1 MNRFEELEKMSKEN
15 GGVLLTRAVVA
26 AGISKPTLAD
36 FVKKNEYEKVVRGV
50 YCSNECWRDELYLLQ
65 LRCPKTVYSH
75 ETALFLLDMTDQE
88 PLKYSVTAKT
98 GYNPSHLSVDGV
110 KVFTVKK
117 GLFALGIT
125 ETFTP
130 FGHKVSLYNP
140 ERTVCDMIRS
150 RNEMEIQSVQD
161 ALKRYSRRKDKNL
174 HRLMEYATQFHVD
187 KRLNQYLE
195 VLL

>member
-1 MNRFEELEKMSKEN
+1 MNRFDELEKMAKEN
-15 GGVLLTRAVVA
+15 GGVLLTSAVVA

-36 FVKKNEYEKVVRGV
+36 FVKKNEYERVGRGV
-50 YCSNECWRDELYLLQ
+50 YCSQECWRDDLYLLQ
-65 LRCPKTVYSH
+65 LRCPKTVFSH

-88 PLKYSVTAKT
+88 PFQYSVTART

-117 GLFALGIT
+117 ELFDLGMT
-125 ETFTP
+125 EAQTP
-130 FGHKVSLYNP
+130 FGHKVVLYDS
-140 ERTVCDMIRS
+140 ERTLCDMIRS
-150 RNEMEIQSVQD
+150 RSEMEIQSVLD

-174 HRLMEYATQFHVD
+174 HKLMEYAKLFHVD

>member
-1 MNRFEELEKMSKEN
+1 MNRFDELEKMAKEN
-15 GGVLLTRAVVA
+15 GGVLLTSAIVA

-36 FVKKNEYEKVVRGV
+36 FVKKNEYERVERGV
-50 YCSNECWRDELYLLQ
+50 YCSQECWRDDLYLLQ
-65 LRCPKTVYSH
+65 LRCPKTVFSH

-88 PLKYSVTAKT
+88 PFQYSVTAKN
-98 GYNPSHLSVDGV
+98 GYNPSHLSTDGV

-117 GLFALGIT
+117 ELFDLGMTEAL
-125 ETFTP
+125 TP
-130 FGHKVSLYNP
+130 FGHKVILYGP

-150 RNEMEIQSVQD
+150 RSKMEIQSVQD

-174 HRLMEYATQFHVD
+174 HKLMEYANLFHVD

>member
-1 MNRFEELEKMSKEN
+1 MNRFNELEKIANEN
-15 GGVLLTRAVVA
+15 GGVLLTSAIVA

-36 FVKKNEYEKVVRGV
+36 FVKKNGYERVGRGI
-50 YCSNECWRDELYLLQ
+50 YCSQESWRDNLYLLQ
-65 LRCPKTVYSH
+65 LRCPETVFSH

-88 PLKYSVTAKT
+88 PFQYSVTAKT
-98 GYNPSHLSVDGV
+98 GYNPSHLAEDGV

-117 GLFALGIT
+117 DLFDLGKT
-125 ETFTP
+125 EAQTP
-130 FGHKVSLYNP
+130 FGHKVILYDP

-150 RNEMEIQSVQD
+150 RSEMEIQSVQD

-174 HRLMEYATQFHVD
+174 HKLMEYANLFHVD
-187 KRLNQYLE
+187 KRLNLYLE

>member
-1 MNRFEELEKMSKEN
+1 MDRFDELEKMAKEN
-15 GGVLLTRAVVA
+15 GGVLLTSAVVV
-26 AGISKPTLAD
+26 AGISRPTLAE
-36 FVKKNEYEKVVRGV
+36 FVKRNKYERVGRGI
-50 YCSNECWRDELYLLQ
+50 YCSQECWRDELYLLQ

-88 PLKYSVTAKT
+88 PLKYSLTATT
-98 GYNPSHLSVDGV
+98 GYNPSHLSADGV
-110 KVFTVKK
+110 KVFTIKK
-117 GLFALGIT
+117 ELFELGIT
-125 ETFTP
+125 EALTP
-130 FGHKVSLYNP
+130 FGHKVAIYGP

-150 RNEMEIQSVQD
+150 RNEMDIRSVQD

-174 HRLMEYATQFHVD
+174 HKLMEYAKALHVD

>member
-1 MNRFEELEKMSKEN
+1 MSRFNELEKMAKEN
-15 GGVLLTRAVVA
+15 GGVLLTSAIVA

-36 FVKKNEYEKVVRGV
+36 FVKKNEYERVGRGV
-50 YCSNECWRDELYLLQ
+50 YCSQECWRDDLYLLQ
-65 LRCPKTVYSH
+65 LRCPKTVFSH

-88 PLKYSVTAKT
+88 PFQYSVTAKT

-117 GLFALGIT
+117 ELFGLGMT
-125 ETFTP
+125 EAQTP
-130 FGHKVSLYNP
+130 FGHKVIIYGP
-140 ERTVCDMIRS
+140 ERTVCDIIRS
-150 RNEMEIQSVQD
+150 RSEMEIQSVQD

-174 HRLMEYATQFHVD
+174 HKLMEYAKLFHVD

>member
-1 MNRFEELEKMSKEN
+1 MSRFEELEKMANEN
-15 GGVLLTRAVVA
+15 GGILLTSAIVA

-36 FVKKNEYEKVVRGV
+36 FVKKNEYERVGRGV
-50 YCSNECWRDELYLLQ
+50 YCSQECWKDDLYLLQ

-75 ETALFLLDMTDQE
+75 DTALFLLDMTDRE
-88 PLKYSVTAKT
+88 PFKYTVTAKT

-117 GLFALGIT
+117 ELFDLGIT
-125 ETFTP
+125 EAPTP
-130 FGHKVSLYNP
+130 FGHKVTIYGP
-140 ERTVCDMIRS
+140 ERTLCDMLRS

-161 ALKRYSRRKDKNL
+161 ALKRYTRRKDKNL
-174 HRLMEYATQFHVD
+174 HKLMEFAKEFHVD

>member
-1 MNRFEELEKMSKEN
+1 MNRLNELEKMAKEN
-15 GGVLLTRAVVA
+15 GGVLLTSAIVA

-36 FVKKNEYEKVVRGV
+36 FVRKNEYERVGQGI
-50 YCSNECWRDELYLLQ
+50 YCSPECWKDDLYFLQ
-65 LRCPKTVYSH
+65 LRCPKTVFSH
-75 ETALFLLDMTDQE
+75 ETALFLLDMTDRE
-88 PLKYSVTAKT
+88 PFQYTVTAKT
-98 GYNPSHLSVDGV
+98 GYNPSHLSGDGV

-117 GLFALGIT
+117 ELFDLGMT
-125 ETFTP
+125 EAMTP
-130 FGHKVSLYNP
+130 FGHKVILYGP

-161 ALKRYSRRKDKNL
+161 ALKRYARRKDKNL
-174 HRLMEYATQFHVD
+174 HKLMEYANLFHVD

>member
-1 MNRFEELEKMSKEN
+1 MNRFEELDKIADKN
-15 GGVLLTRAVVA
+15 GGILLTSVVVA

-36 FVKKNEYEKVVRGV
+36 YVKKREYERVGRGV
-50 YCSNECWRDELYLLQ
+50 YCSQECWRDELYLLQ

-75 ETALFLLDMTDQE
+75 DTALFLLDMTDRE

-98 GYNPSHLSVDGV
+98 GYNPSHLSADGV

-117 GLFALGIT
+117 ELFDLGIT
-125 ETFTP
+125 EVSTP
-130 FGHKVSLYNP
+130 FGHKVTIYNP
-140 ERTVCDMIRS
+140 ERTLCDIIRS
-150 RNEMEIQSVQD
+150 RSEMEIQSVQD
-161 ALKRYSRRKDKNL
+161 ALKRYTHRKVKNL
-174 HRLMEYATQFHVD
+174 HRLMEYAKHFHID

>member
-1 MNRFEELEKMSKEN
+1 MKQFDLLEKIANEN
-15 GGVLLTRAVVA
+15 GGVLQTSAVVA
-26 AGISKPTLAD
+26 MGISKPVLAE
-36 FVKKNEYEKVVRGV
+36 FVRKNGFERVSRGI
-50 YCSNECWRDELYLLQ
+50 YCSPECWKDDLYLLQ

-75 ETALFLLDMTDQE
+75 DTALFLLDMTDQE

-98 GYNPSHLSVDGV
+98 GYNPSHLSADGV

-117 GLFALGIT
+117 ELFDLGIS
-125 ETFTP
+125 EAFTP
-130 FGHKVSLYNP
+130 FGHKVAVYDP
-140 ERTVCDMIRS
+140 ERTVCDVIRS
-150 RNEMEIQSVQD
+150 RNEMEIRSVQD

-174 HRLMEYATQFHVD
+174 HRLMEYAKLFHID